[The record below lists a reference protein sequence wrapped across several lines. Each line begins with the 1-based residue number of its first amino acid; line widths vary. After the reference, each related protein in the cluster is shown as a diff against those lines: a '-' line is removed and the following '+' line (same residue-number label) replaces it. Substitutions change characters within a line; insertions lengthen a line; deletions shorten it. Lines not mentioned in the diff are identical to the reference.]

1 MKRSHEIELLVM
13 SMTHG
18 RAVEKSTKVL
28 SISMQTENWQRSRG
42 HKLILV
48 LQRLNEYDTLT
59 L

>member
-1 MKRSHEIELLVM
+1 MRRSHEIELLVM
-13 SMTHG
+13 SMAHG

-28 SISMQTENWQRSRG
+28 SMQTENWQRSRG

-48 LQRLNEYDTLT
+48 SQRLNEYDTLT

>member
-1 MKRSHEIELLVM
+1 MRRSHEIELLVM
-13 SMTHG
+13 SMAHG

-28 SISMQTENWQRSRG
+28 SIQTENWQRSRG

-48 LQRLNEYDTLT
+48 SQRLNEYDTLT

>member
-28 SISMQTENWQRSRG
+28 SMQIENWQRSRG

-48 LQRLNEYDTLT
+48 SQRLNEYDTLT

>member
-1 MKRSHEIELLVM
+1 MRRSHEIELLVM
-13 SMTHG
+13 SMAHG
-18 RAVEKSTKVL
+18 SAVKKSTKVL
-28 SISMQTENWQRSRG
+28 SIQIENWQRSRG